1 MAENQDVKNPITEK
15 LGMKAVSCPSC
26 GARMKRNGRTGA
38 GAQGW
43 RCGSC
48 GASTTLSYDD
58 C

>member
-38 GAQGW
+38 GAQGVEV
-43 RCGSC
+43 R
-48 GASTTLSYDD
+48 LLRRLDD
-58 C
+58 ALLRRQ